1 MKQDRDYTVLISA
14 LIFVGTV
21 ILVNFLG
28 SACLISHQQEQI
40 NKQQE
45 QIDSLVKKNHVQDL
59 RLKILEQI

>member
-14 LIFVGTV
+14 LIFVGTA

-28 SACLISHQQEQI
+28 SACMFSHQQEQI
-40 NKQQE
+40 YKQQE
-45 QIDSLVKKNHVQDL
+45 QIDSLIKKNHVQDL